1 MSEKDKL
8 LAEIAGVI
16 IAAYNGSYKPHIISN
31 PHYKVAHDQDGYSL
45 IGAEDSVIIADKRID
60 DFVEAVFSELS
71 GATVTWDKV
80 WTSTA
85 VKKGLERYFGVA
97 PIELTNASPTQDID
111 VNGEPMGLPEPTI
124 WAVSGLDAP
133 LESKGF
139 TRFNRTNLWTI
150 TL

>member
-31 PHYKVAHDQDGYSL
+31 PHYKVTHGQKGYSL
-45 IGAEDSVIIADKRID
+45 IEDSTELVTDKRID
-60 DFVEAVFSELS
+60 DFVEAVFYTLS

-85 VKKGLERYFGVA
+85 VKKGLERYFKVA

-124 WAVSGLDAP
+124 WAVSGLDAT